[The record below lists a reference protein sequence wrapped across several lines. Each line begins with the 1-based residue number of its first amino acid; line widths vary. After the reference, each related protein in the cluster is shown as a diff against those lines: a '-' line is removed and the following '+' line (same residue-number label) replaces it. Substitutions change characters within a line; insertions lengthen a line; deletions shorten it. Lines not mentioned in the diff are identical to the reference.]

1 MVCFGCRAA
10 AAAAAVCPSL
20 PWAAHARTCARVGE
34 GRPAGGWMVDGGA
47 VGLTG
52 GRDTAVA
59 AERLGV
65 RGRGFAIAS
74 SSSSFWPSLAA
85 AAAARS
91 FQRAQNVY
99 LNVSI
104 LRPSHRQK
112 P

>member
-1 MVCFGCRAA
+1 
-10 AAAAAVCPSL
+10 
-20 PWAAHARTCARVGE
+20 
-34 GRPAGGWMVDGGA
+34 MVDGGA

-65 RGRGFAIAS
+65 RGRGFAIA

>member
-1 MVCFGCRAA
+1 MVCFGCR
-10 AAAAAVCPSL
+10 CRHRRRCCLSL
-20 PWAAHARTCARVGE
+20 PALGRSLERTRTCARVGE
-34 GRPAGGWMVDGGA
+34 GRPAGWWMDGGA

-52 GRDTAVA
+52 GHDTAVA
-59 AERLGV
+59 AEHLGV
-65 RGRGFAIAS
+65 RSSGFAIAS
-74 SSSSFWPSLAA
+74 SSSSWSAA

-104 LRPSHRQK
+104 LWPSRRQK